1 MKLLR
6 YDQPDFAQAVAE
18 VTGSSSLFDAAIEES
33 VRAVISDVR
42 TRGDAAVLDLTSR
55 FDGVKLTTTQ
65 LRVTELT
72 PRVAPALRKAIA
84 AAQKNI
90 AAFSRRSVRKNWQ
103 MRNAQGAR
111 VGEKFDPFRRVGIY
125 VPGGTAP
132 LVSTALMTVTLAK
145 VAGCPEIVVCTPPG
159 RDGAINPNL
168 LYAIRTAGASEVYCL
183 NGVGAVAAMAFGTAT
198 IKPVQKLF
206 GPGNAYVV
214 AAKRLLFGYV
224 AIDLLPGPSEVLIIA
239 DDSADARFIAAD
251 MLAQAEHGSGHERV
265 CLVTPSPRVIL
276 MVQEQLLLQ
285 KASLK
290 RRQPIERVL
299 GENAAC
305 VLVKNLDEAAKFT
318 NRFAP
323 EHCEIVTRNAT
334 KLAAKIKTAG
344 AIFIGPWSPTVVGDY
359 LAGPSH
365 TLPTGGAGKSFAG
378 LTVDQFQRRT
388 SVVDLSRESLRKSL
402 PALEKFAEVE
412 GLDAHAASARVRF
425 APKK

>member
-18 VTGSSSLFDAAIEES
+18 VTGSGSLFDPVIEER
-33 VRAVISDVR
+33 VRAIIADVR
-42 TRGDAAVLDLTSR
+42 VRGDAALLDLTER
-55 FDGVKLTTTQ
+55 FDEVKLTIAQ
-65 LRVTELT
+65 LRVTEPT
-72 PRVAPALRKAIA
+72 PRVASDLRKAVA

-90 AAFSRRSVRKNWQ
+90 AIFSRRSLRKNWQ
-103 MRNAQGAR
+103 MRNAQGGR

-132 LVSTALMTVTLAK
+132 LVSTALMTITLAK

-159 RDGAINPNL
+159 RVGVINPNL
-168 LYAIRTAGASEVYCL
+168 LYAIRTAGASEIYRL
-183 NGVGAVAAMAFGTAT
+183 NGVGAVAAMALGTAT
-198 IKPVQKLF
+198 IRPVQKIF

-214 AAKRLLFGYV
+214 TAKRLLFGYV
-224 AIDLLPGPSEVLIIA
+224 AVDLLPGPSEVLIIA
-239 DDSADARFIAAD
+239 DDSTDARFIAAD

-290 RRQPIERVL
+290 RRQLIERVL
-299 GENAAC
+299 GENTAC
-305 VLVKNLDEAAKFT
+305 VLVKNLEDASKFA
-318 NRFAP
+318 NQFAP
-323 EHCEIVTRNAT
+323 EHCEIMTKNAT
-334 KLAAKIKTAG
+334 KVAAKIKTAG
-344 AIFIGPWSPTVVGDY
+344 AVFIGPWSPTVAGDY

-388 SVVDLSRESLRKSL
+388 SVVELSRESLRKSL
-402 PALEKFAEVE
+402 PVLKKFAEVE

>member
-6 YDQPDFAQAVAE
+6 YDQPDFAKAVAE
-18 VTGSSSLFDAAIEES
+18 VTGSGSLFDPVIEQRVRS
-33 VRAVISDVR
+33 VIFDVR
-42 TRGDAAVLDLTSR
+42 TKGDAALVDLTTR
-55 FDGVKLTTTQ
+55 FDGVELTTAQ
-65 LRVTELT
+65 LPVTEPT
-72 PRVAPALRKAIA
+72 PAVAPDLRKAVA
-84 AAQKNI
+84 VAQKNI
-90 AAFSRRSVRKNWQ
+90 VAFSRRSLRKNWQ

-111 VGEKFDPFRRVGIY
+111 VGEKFDPFQRVGIY

-132 LVSTALMTVTLAK
+132 LVSTALMTITLAK
-145 VAGCPEIVVCTPPG
+145 VAGCPEIIVCTPPG
-159 RDGAINPNL
+159 RDGALNPNL
-168 LYAIRTAGASEVYCL
+168 LYAIRSAGATEVYR
-183 NGVGAVAAMAFGTAT
+183 VGGSQAVAAMAFGTAT
-198 IKPVQKLF
+198 IKPVQKIF

-239 DDSADARFIAAD
+239 DDTADARFIAAD

-290 RRQPIERVL
+290 RRQHIERVL

-305 VLVKNLDEAAKFT
+305 VLVKNLDDAAKLA
-318 NRFAP
+318 NQFAP
-323 EHCEIVTRNAT
+323 EHCEIVTKNAS

-344 AIFIGPWSPTVVGDY
+344 AIFIGPWSPTVAGDY

-388 SVVDLSRESLRKSL
+388 SMVDLSRESLRKSL